1 MRLSPLHRAF
11 LSTYDNGAHAALAE
25 QETVDPS
32 TLSDPLLTFVL
43 SAFPA
48 DMDAG
53 NATEDRITSALSQ
66 LLGLLETVIQLR
78 RSMVDSL

>member
-11 LSTYDNGAHAALAE
+11 LSTYDNGAHAALCDQDA
-25 QETVDPS
+25 VDPAS
-32 TLSDPLLTFVL
+32 LTDPLVVFVL

-48 DMDAG
+48 DSLAPD
-53 NATEDRITSALSQ
+53 ATEDRITSTLRQ

-78 RSMVDSL
+78 RSMAVLA